1 MLYTI
6 IIGGLAGWLA
16 SLLIKGRGAGII
28 INIILGIIGAF
39 VSQLIFSNAVS
50 GGVLGLYPGTISF
63 DLVTSTIGAV
73 IVLLV
78 AGLLSK

>member
-6 IIGGLAGWLA
+6 IVGGLAGWLA
-16 SLLIKGRGAGII
+16 SSLIKGRGAGII
-28 INIILGIIGAF
+28 VNIILGIVGAF
-39 VSQLIFSNAVS
+39 VSNFLFKGSS
-50 GGVLGLYPGTISF
+50 VLGLQSGTVTF

-78 AGLLSK
+78 AGLLSR